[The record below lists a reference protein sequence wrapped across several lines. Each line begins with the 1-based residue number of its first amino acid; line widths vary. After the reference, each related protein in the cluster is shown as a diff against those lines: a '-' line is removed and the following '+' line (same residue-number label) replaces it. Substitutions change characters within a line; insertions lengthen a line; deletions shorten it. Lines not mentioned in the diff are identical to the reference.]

1 MKTAPSINTQN
12 YAQNIIKCSWFECP
26 NLGMLCVQQNLSYT
40 KWGILTA
47 CLKPNECLGKNE
59 FY

>member
-12 YAQNIIKCSWFECP
+12 DAQIIIKCSWFECP
-26 NLGMLCVQQNLSYT
+26 NLSMLCVQQNLSYT

-47 CLKPNECLGKNE
+47 C
-59 FY
+59 

>member
-12 YAQNIIKCSWFECP
+12 YAQIIIKCSWFECP

-47 CLKPNECLGKNE
+47 C
-59 FY
+59 